1 MNKLNTETQLPQTIV
16 SDCLFRVCSKCDIEK
31 EIIFFA
37 IVGVSGICYQIP
49 HLPMEQETLFYLGD
63 LAH

>member
-1 MNKLNTETQLPQTIV
+1 MGWGQSRELKV
-16 SDCLFRVCSKCDIEK
+16 DG
-31 EIIFFA
+31 EIPDTRLVFGMRSLGRSLIFFFA
-37 IVGVSGICYQIP
+37 FVWVSGICYQIP